1 MKGLGRST
9 GISLANKNQT
19 VSLHLYEPPN
29 MIKFKETESRM
40 TVARGWAKERRGL
53 VFNGAAFLLKRTEL
67 WRWMWIGHGGNNSE
81 CT

>member
-1 MKGLGRST
+1 MKGLGRSS

-53 VFNGAAFLLKRTEL
+53 EFNGYRVSVKKNRVLEVDVDG
-67 WRWMWIGHGGNNSE
+67 GHGG
-81 CT
+81 TTV